1 MKKLLTSAITRMNLK
16 GIVFR
21 ERSQPQKFTY
31 CLIPLMSPQKD
42 KMAVTESRV
51 LVPYVR
57 DEELVTTKGH

>member
-1 MKKLLTSAITRMNLK
+1 MNLK